1 MDIEAKKEQYARIR
15 QRIENEVG
23 SMERIEFLILFLEL
37 TNASPE
43 WITDVM
49 ATDLPDKVKR
59 ACQIIAEG
67 LENG

>member
-23 SMERIEFLILFLEL
+23 SIDGIEFLILFLEL
-37 TNASPE
+37 TDADPQ

-49 ATDLPDKVKR
+49 ATDLPDNVKR
-59 ACQIIAEG
+59 ACQIIAEE

>member
-23 SMERIEFLILFLEL
+23 SMDGIEFLILFLEL
-37 TNASPE
+37 TDADPQ

-49 ATDLPDKVKR
+49 AIDLPDKVKR
-59 ACQIIAEG
+59 ACQIIAEELG
-67 LENG
+67 NG

>member
-1 MDIEAKKEQYARIR
+1 MDIEAKKVQYERIA

-23 SMERIEFLILFLEL
+23 RIDGIEFLILYVEL
-37 TNASPE
+37 FSGSDE
-43 WITDVM
+43 WLAAAM

-59 ACQIIAEG
+59 SCQIIAEE